1 MIEASM
7 SKILRACLGA
17 LLISA
22 QVPARENALTRYQRH
37 LKEAVAAERRGED
50 ELALKN
56 YLQMLDL
63 VPDKP
68 EAHYA
73 VAKVRARMGNSGE
86 ALESLEKALSLGYTL
101 PGGLDKSFDPL
112 KGSAGF
118 QKIQTLVEDLGR
130 PVGRSRTAFTVPE
143 KDLLPEGIA
152 YDPKEDCFYLG
163 SMWKSKIVK
172 IGRDGKALDF
182 ATERQDGLRSVAGL
196 KVDPDRRILWAVSF
210 MALPWAKSAPEEA
223 GWSAVF
229 KYDLRTGRLLE
240 KYELGDKKAGHLL
253 NDLAVSHAGDVYV
266 TDSNRGE
273 IYAILAGTDSL
284 DLFFRS
290 DEFMYANGITMGND
304 DETLYVSSPGNGV
317 FRIDLPAKACRQ
329 VSHPAGMTLSAV
341 DGLYFYDNSLVCV
354 QPRYDRVSRFY
365 LDPKGASVE
374 RLDIIDAHNPLF
386 DFPTTGA
393 IAGQTFYYIANSQAY
408 DFNPDGTLFPPE
420 KLKEVVILAADLKSE
435 ISRR

>member
-1 MIEASM
+1 M

-37 LKEAVAAERRGED
+37 LKEAVAAERREED

-172 IGRDGKALDF
+172 IGRCSTF
-182 ATERQDGLRSVAGL
+182 
-196 KVDPDRRILWAVSF
+196 RRRGQSPARLSTTSPIPRPTTST
-210 MALPWAKSAPEEA
+210 
-223 GWSAVF
+223 
-229 KYDLRTGRLLE
+229 RTGR
-240 KYELGDKKAGHLL
+240 
-253 NDLAVSHAGDVYV
+253 S
-266 TDSNRGE
+266 
-273 IYAILAGTDSL
+273 
-284 DLFFRS
+284 FR
-290 DEFMYANGITMGND
+290 
-304 DETLYVSSPGNGV
+304 
-317 FRIDLPAKACRQ
+317 
-329 VSHPAGMTLSAV
+329 
-341 DGLYFYDNSLVCV
+341 
-354 QPRYDRVSRFY
+354 PRS
-365 LDPKGASVE
+365 
-374 RLDIIDAHNPLF
+374 
-386 DFPTTGA
+386 
-393 IAGQTFYYIANSQAY
+393 
-408 DFNPDGTLFPPE
+408 
-420 KLKEVVILAADLKSE
+420 
-435 ISRR
+435 SRRS